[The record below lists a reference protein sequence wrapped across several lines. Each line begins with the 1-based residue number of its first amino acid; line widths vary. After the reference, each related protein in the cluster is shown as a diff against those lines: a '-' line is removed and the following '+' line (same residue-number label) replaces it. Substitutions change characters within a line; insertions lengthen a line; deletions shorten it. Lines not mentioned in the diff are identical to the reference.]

1 MRDSATRAAPSL
13 TPNSPA
19 TFTSVAT
26 GSTGGSVPS
35 SVLARTERAVRGG
48 SASSPPGGGV
58 TAWAPERARPA
69 IAVVLRLGIACRRL
83 VRFPHGAHHG
93 ARRVGLARRPPH
105 RAAAGR
111 GQAGPAAAG
120 RAAPHRGRSQRLHG
134 GVLLDP
140 GGGRRGRRRP
150 AGQPV

>member
-1 MRDSATRAAPSL
+1 MRDSATRAVPSL

-35 SVLARTERAVRGG
+35 SVLATTERAVRGG
-48 SASSPPGGGV
+48 SASSPPGGGA
-58 TAWAPERARPA
+58 TGRAAGRGRPA
-69 IAVVLRLGIACRRL
+69 TAVVLRVGIACRRG

-105 RAAAGR
+105 RTAAGR

-134 GVLLDP
+134 GVLLGP
-140 GGGRRGRRRP
+140 SGGHR
-150 AGQPV
+150 